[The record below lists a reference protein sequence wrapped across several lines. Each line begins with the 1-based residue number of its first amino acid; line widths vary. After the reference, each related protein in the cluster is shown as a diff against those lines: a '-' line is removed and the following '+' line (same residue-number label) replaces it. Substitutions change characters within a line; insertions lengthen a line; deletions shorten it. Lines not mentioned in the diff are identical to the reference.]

1 MQPLSIL
8 SWQSLA
14 FPIDMPEGLGHS
26 RGLNLRNMHGRVVPL
41 ELALELRQMLLCVLL
56 RRRVADDLD
65 VHGADSNGSGSSD
78 ECVDRIRAGLS
89 AEVVGRDNDG
99 HVRAGL
105 VLSYLAA
112 LDLNDFLLA
121 GRWLGGAGDGEGGD
135 GGEGGEGG
143 EGGDGGEGGEGA
155 PAAMPAWRAGDG
167 CWLQADLSP
176 ISFSSTSRNL
186 YSCSGTSSAS
196 CTLRRRP
203 IFGVGE

>member
-78 ECVDRIRAGLS
+78 ECVDRIRAGLLAG
-89 AEVVGRDNDG
+89 AEVVGRDRDGGRVGDRDG

-105 VLSYLAA
+105 VRS
-112 LDLNDFLLA
+112 
-121 GRWLGGAGDGEGGD
+121 
-135 GGEGGEGG
+135 
-143 EGGDGGEGGEGA
+143 
-155 PAAMPAWRAGDG
+155 
-167 CWLQADLSP
+167 
-176 ISFSSTSRNL
+176 
-186 YSCSGTSSAS
+186 
-196 CTLRRRP
+196 
-203 IFGVGE
+203 